1 MQFDADGEIIIP
13 TDKPMIHT
21 VSCDEKPGIQA
32 LSTTGEDLRPTDK
45 NGVVMRDAEYKRL
58 GTLSLLA
65 GIDLL
70 TGIAIP
76 LVSESHK
83 SSNFINLLKKF
94 DAQNYKDTT
103 SVFEKYTIRGII
115 VRDGKIAMQCSK
127 EGEYKIPGG
136 GMEAGETYVE
146 ALAREVKEETGLFI
160 IPEKAVGLGEILEV
174 RKDIFDDTKKFICH
188 SLFYY
193 CEETGEETPIHLT
206 KSEIAKGYYLKWA
219 TPQEIYDTNIA
230 MEKDPWIIRDTAFI
244 KMILDGKIAALQGIV
259 TGTRYE

>member
-1 MQFDADGEIIIP
+1 M
-13 TDKPMIHT
+13 
-21 VSCDEKPGIQA
+21 
-32 LSTTGEDLRPTDK
+32 
-45 NGVVMRDAEYKRL
+45 
-58 GTLSLLA
+58 
-65 GIDLL
+65 
-70 TGIAIP
+70 
-76 LVSESHK
+76 
-83 SSNFINLLKKF
+83 
-94 DAQNYKDTT
+94 
-103 SVFEKYTIRGII
+103 
-115 VRDGKIAMQCSK
+115 RDGKIAMQCSK
-127 EGEYKIPGG
+127 EVEYKIPGVVIL
-136 GMEAGETYVE
+136 AGETYVE

-244 KMILDGKIAALQGIV
+244 KMILDGKIAALHGIL
-259 TGTRYE
+259 TGTRYMTITNVRRAYIVLHIFVWCNLKNCDTIYLRVAKEHRHE

>member
-1 MQFDADGEIIIP
+1 ME
-13 TDKPMIHT
+13 
-21 VSCDEKPGIQA
+21 
-32 LSTTGEDLRPTDK
+32 
-45 NGVVMRDAEYKRL
+45 
-58 GTLSLLA
+58 
-65 GIDLL
+65 
-70 TGIAIP
+70 
-76 LVSESHK
+76 
-83 SSNFINLLKKF
+83 LLKKF
-94 DAQNYKDTT
+94 DEQNYKDTT

-259 TGTRYE
+259 TGPRYE

>member
-1 MQFDADGEIIIP
+1 ME
-13 TDKPMIHT
+13 
-21 VSCDEKPGIQA
+21 
-32 LSTTGEDLRPTDK
+32 
-45 NGVVMRDAEYKRL
+45 
-58 GTLSLLA
+58 
-65 GIDLL
+65 
-70 TGIAIP
+70 
-76 LVSESHK
+76 
-83 SSNFINLLKKF
+83 LLKKF

-160 IPEKAVGLGEILEV
+160 IPE
-174 RKDIFDDTKKFICH
+174 IFEDTKKFICH

-193 CEETGEETPIHLT
+193 CEETGEEAPIHLT
-206 KSEIAKGYYLKWA
+206 KSEIAKGYCLKWA

-244 KMILDGKIAALQGIV
+244 KMILDGKIAALHGIL
-259 TGTRYE
+259 

>member
-1 MQFDADGEIIIP
+1 ME
-13 TDKPMIHT
+13 
-21 VSCDEKPGIQA
+21 
-32 LSTTGEDLRPTDK
+32 
-45 NGVVMRDAEYKRL
+45 
-58 GTLSLLA
+58 
-65 GIDLL
+65 
-70 TGIAIP
+70 
-76 LVSESHK
+76 
-83 SSNFINLLKKF
+83 LLKKF

-160 IPEKAVGLGEILEV
+160 IPEKAVELGEILE
-174 RKDIFDDTKKFICH
+174 DTKKFICH

-193 CEETGEETPIHLT
+193 CEETGEEAPIHLT
-206 KSEIAKGYYLKWA
+206 KSEIAKGYCLKWA

-244 KMILDGKIAALQGIV
+244 KMILDGKIAALHGIL
-259 TGTRYE
+259 

>member
-1 MQFDADGEIIIP
+1 MEVKLIDFGALKQEIAEVNKSTSII
-13 TDKPMIHT
+13 
-21 VSCDEKPGIQA
+21 
-32 LSTTGEDLRPTDK
+32 
-45 NGVVMRDAEYKRL
+45 
-58 GTLSLLA
+58 
-65 GIDLL
+65 
-70 TGIAIP
+70 
-76 LVSESHK
+76 
-83 SSNFINLLKKF
+83 LKYGF
-94 DAQNYKDTT
+94 APPEQ
-103 SVFEKYTIRGII
+103 
-115 VRDGKIAMQCSK
+115 
-127 EGEYKIPGG
+127 YKIPGG

-193 CEETGEETPIHLT
+193 CEETGEEVPIHLT

-244 KMILDGKIAALQGIV
+244 KMILDGKIAALHGIL
-259 TGTRYE
+259 

>member
-1 MQFDADGEIIIP
+1 ME
-13 TDKPMIHT
+13 
-21 VSCDEKPGIQA
+21 
-32 LSTTGEDLRPTDK
+32 
-45 NGVVMRDAEYKRL
+45 
-58 GTLSLLA
+58 
-65 GIDLL
+65 
-70 TGIAIP
+70 
-76 LVSESHK
+76 
-83 SSNFINLLKKF
+83 LLKKF

-136 GMEAGETYVE
+136 GMDAGETYVE

-193 CEETGEETPIHLT
+193 CEETGEEVPIHLT
-206 KSEIAKGYYLKWA
+206 KSEIGKG
-219 TPQEIYDTNIA
+219 
-230 MEKDPWIIRDTAFI
+230 
-244 KMILDGKIAALQGIV
+244 
-259 TGTRYE
+259 

>member
-1 MQFDADGEIIIP
+1 ME
-13 TDKPMIHT
+13 
-21 VSCDEKPGIQA
+21 
-32 LSTTGEDLRPTDK
+32 
-45 NGVVMRDAEYKRL
+45 
-58 GTLSLLA
+58 
-65 GIDLL
+65 
-70 TGIAIP
+70 
-76 LVSESHK
+76 
-83 SSNFINLLKKF
+83 LLKKF

-174 RKDIFDDTKKFICH
+174 RKDIFDDTKKFYLSFPFHIIVRRP
-188 SLFYY
+188 
-193 CEETGEETPIHLT
+193 GEETPIHLT

-230 MEKDPWIIRDTAFI
+230 MEKGSVDHP
-244 KMILDGKIAALQGIV
+244 
-259 TGTRYE
+259 